1 MATTKDFTP
10 SNDHFGSPFDRDS
23 RLKSQ
28 VTRSLSKDQI
38 MRNNG
43 VAVAT
48 RKDEHGEKS
57 GCIVGLN
64 NGVFGA
70 FIPAAV
76 NIDDIMY
83 PCIIAN
89 TVNEGLVYTDVDE
102 NGETVSLG
110 PVDKLC
116 LVGTIEKPTAVL
128 IPIDSYQAVLDGQKI
143 LEGLREDHEALMDQE
158 AACMIDNPCDDESGV
173 KKNTKVF
180 TPIIWNE

>member
-48 RKDEHGEKS
+48 CKDEYGEKS
-57 GCIVGLN
+57 GYIVGLN

-110 PVDKLC
+110 PVDRLC
-116 LVGTIEKPTAVL
+116 LVGTLEKPTAVL